1 MTIGKI
7 QRVSRIMSGM
17 CLVGIVG
24 LPLSLGFG
32 WSYPEIVG
40 SPIPGAAGLWGV
52 TGDLPVVTRLG
63 GFLVSMIPAGVLIYG
78 LARLRQMFR
87 LYGRGSIFTADAARC
102 LRQFS
107 VTVMLQAI
115 LSPLATAAHS
125 VIVTRHNPPGEKML
139 TLSLGNQEFT
149 ALLLGGLLL
158 VIAWVMGEG
167 AKLAAENRQFV

>member
-1 MTIGKI
+1 MTIAKI

-17 CLVGIVG
+17 CLVGMVG

-32 WSYPEIVG
+32 WGYPDIVG

-52 TGDLPVVTRLG
+52 TGDLPAATRMA

-78 LARLRQMFR
+78 LDRLRHMFR
-87 LYGRGSIFTADAARC
+87 LYGMGSIFTANAARC

-107 VTVMLQAI
+107 ATVMLQAV

-125 VIVTRHNPPGEKML
+125 IVVTLDNPPGERML

-167 AKLAAENRQFV
+167 AKLADENRQFV